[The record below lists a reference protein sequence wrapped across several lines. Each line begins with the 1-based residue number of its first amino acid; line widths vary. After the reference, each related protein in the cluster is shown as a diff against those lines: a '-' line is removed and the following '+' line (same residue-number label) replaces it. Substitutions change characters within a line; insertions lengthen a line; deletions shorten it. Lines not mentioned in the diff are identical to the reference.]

1 MKIAFLVIKFPVISE
16 TFILNQIIGLIN
28 RGHEVYI
35 FADTKKKE
43 SKIHREIEKYNLLDK
58 TIYFNIPRNRFNR
71 LIKSFLLII
80 NYLPKYP
87 KLVLK
92 SLNFLKYEK
101 NCFTLLFRTTKF
113 IGKDFDILHCQFGPM
128 GVIGCIL
135 KKMGLI
141 DAKIITSFRGYDMS
155 QSAFNKYKKEY
166 PLVFKESTFILPV
179 CDFFKKIL
187 VKKMSKEDKILVHH
201 SGTDT
206 SMLSCKEYDNSRNG
220 EINIITIGRLK
231 KKKGIEFS
239 IRAVAK
245 IIKQNPEIKINYS
258 IVGEGELKNKLKHL
272 ALKLGID
279 ENVSFLGLRSQRE
292 IIRLLHSSSFL
303 LSSNVSHKEDGYDG
317 IPGVIREAMAC
328 CLPVIATKSG
338 GIPEAVLDKK
348 SGFLVSEKDVDDL
361 TEKIQYLIDHRDMW
375 REMGHIGRQHIKEHF
390 DINKLNDKLEEIYK
404 KCFQ

>member
-1 MKIAFLVIKFPVISE
+1 MKIAFLLIKFPKISE
-16 TFILNQIIGLIN
+16 TFILNQIIGLID

-35 FADTKKKE
+35 FANTKEEE
-43 SKIHREIEKYNLLDK
+43 SKIHPEVEKYNLLDK
-58 TIYFNIPRNRFNR
+58 TIYFNIPRNRFKR
-71 LIKSFLLII
+71 LIKSLLLIKK
-80 NYLPKYP
+80 YLPKYP
-87 KLVLK
+87 KIIIE
-92 SLNFLKYEK
+92 SLNFLKYK
-101 NCFTLLFRTTKF
+101 RHSFTLLFRTTKLL
-113 IGKDFDILHCQFGPM
+113 GKEFDILHCQFGPM

-135 KKMGLI
+135 KKMGLTQ
-141 DAKIITSFRGYDMS
+141 AKIITSFRGYDMS
-155 QSAFNKYKKEY
+155 QSAFNDYKKEY
-166 PLVFKESTFILPV
+166 PLVFRESKFILPV

-187 VKKMSKEDKILVHH
+187 IKKGCKEEKIQVHH

-206 SMLSCKEYDNSRNG
+206 SMFNCKEYNNRKG
-220 EINIITIGRLK
+220 EINIITIGRLV

-245 IIKQNPEIKINYS
+245 IIKQNPEIKIHYS
-258 IVGEGELKNKLKHL
+258 IVGEGEFKNKLENL
-272 ALKLGID
+272 VLKLGID

-292 IIRLLHSSSFL
+292 IIRLLHNSSFL
-303 LSSNVSHKEDGYDG
+303 LSSNVSHKEHGYDG

-348 SGFLVSEKDVDDL
+348 SGFLVSEKDVYGL

-375 REMGHIGRQHIKEHF
+375 REMGNIGCQHIKENF

-404 KCFQ
+404 KCLK